1 MVQYCCM
8 LIFSVMVF
16 VSMAIAHHDQTPF
29 PTKRLT
35 VEQGLSQ
42 NSVQDFLQ
50 DRRGFMWFG
59 TSDGLNRYDGYSFT
73 VFRHNDRDSASLIHN
88 WVAALLEDR
97 EGLLWIGTA
106 QGVSVWNPKI
116 NRFTNYRHNPA
127 DPYSIGADGVFSLME
142 DRAGNVWVTMLAS
155 GLARFDRATRH
166 FTRYTHNPH
175 NPKSLR
181 SNQVYAICE
190 DKQNGLWVATGN
202 GLQYFDPKTETFTH
216 HALIAETPTREI
228 VRRLYLDKSGML
240 WAGTANNGLY
250 LLDPAT
256 KRVLRNWR
264 KGNNAGDLA
273 SNYINALYESRDG
286 RFWVGTQE
294 GGLQTLDRTTGV
306 FQTQLPN
313 DEDDTDTGTHT
324 ILGVKEDRSGMLWI
338 STNSGG
344 MRTHSTFDKRFT
356 SLRYSPNKLRSLSH
370 NDVLCIHEDRAGM
383 VWIGTYG
390 GGLNRYEPKTRTFSV
405 VRHNPNDPSSLGY
418 DYMRTV
424 LEDSRGVLW
433 IGTFGGGLSRAE
445 RSADGVI
452 KKFTTF
458 TRIPNDSTSLSSNH
472 IWRLVEDSAGNIWAG
487 TEDGSLN
494 KLDRNNLHQGIV
506 RFRHWRIRRDRAIPI
521 QALLYDR
528 AGSLWVGTWG
538 EGLRR
543 FDEAKGVFQPSIQHE
558 RGDTNNVAARNVI
571 SVCEDK
577 RGALWYGTYGGG
589 LYRWDRAR
597 QASSP
602 QALLNLTSENG
613 LPNDVVYG
621 IVEDAEGRLWV
632 STNKG
637 IASLTCTDST
647 KPAESASYRIRA
659 FEASDGLQSNE
670 FNRGAYTKL
679 QNGMIAF
686 GGVGGITMFDPADV
700 RENKHPPDVVLTGF
714 RKFNQLVPLDS
725 AISER
730 SVLELTHRDTFFSF
744 EFAGLDYVNP
754 AKNIY
759 AYKLEN
765 FDENWIQSGTQR
777 SVNYTNLDAGEYIFR
792 VRAANSDGVWS
803 PEGASLRVII
813 HPPVWKTWWFRL
825 GAGCCALVLVWGVYR
840 NRVRGIQR
848 RNRELKLLVDERTVE
863 IRRQMALVDT
873 QAREIQ
879 DVNAALAL
887 KNMALE
893 DSNSKL
899 AEADRFKTRILSIAA
914 HDLKNP
920 LGAIIG
926 FAELMLSELEPQN
939 RFLPMVE
946 AMAKSATRMLDL
958 IKNILDVSSVE
969 MGRMEL
975 SWEIID
981 FGYICVNAA
990 EAHVVAAEQKSQTL
1004 VFDVEPSCM
1013 VRADIARLG
1022 QVVENL
1028 VSNAVKYS
1036 PFGAE
1041 IHVSV
1046 HRNYDFTRLAVRD
1059 QGPGLTEE
1067 DQQKLFGFFQRLSAR
1082 PTGNESSNGVGL
1094 AIVKQIVELHD
1105 GRVWAESEI
1114 GNGSTFIVEMP
1125 LVGKDRE

>member
-1 MVQYCCM
+1 M
-8 LIFSVMVF
+8 LVFSVMAL
-16 VSMAIAHHDQTPF
+16 VSLARAHSQVPF

-73 VFRHNDRDSASLIHN
+73 IFRHNDRDSTSLSHN
-88 WVAALLEDR
+88 WVAALIEDN
-97 EGLLWIGTA
+97 EGMLWIGTA

-127 DPYSIGADGVFSLME
+127 DPHSIGADGVFSLME
-142 DRAGNVWVTMLAS
+142 DHANNVWVTMLAS
-155 GLARFDRATRH
+155 GMARFDRSTRR
-166 FTRYTHNPH
+166 FIRYTHNPQ

-181 SNQVYAICE
+181 SNQVYAMCE
-190 DKQNGLWVATGN
+190 DKQNGFWVATGN
-202 GLQYFDPKTETFTH
+202 GLQYFDPKTETFTY
-216 HALIAETPTREI
+216 HALSTPVVTREI

-240 WAGTANNGLY
+240 WVGTAQNGLY
-250 LLDPAT
+250 LFDPST
-256 KRVLRNWR
+256 KRVVRNWR

-313 DEDDTDTGTHT
+313 NEDDTGTGTHT
-324 ILGVKEDRSGMLWI
+324 ILGVKEDRSGVLWI

-344 MRTHSTFDKRFT
+344 MRTHSAFDKRFT
-356 SLRYSPNKLRSLSH
+356 SLRHSPNRQRSLSH
-370 NDVLCIHEDRAGM
+370 NDVLCIHEDRGGIL
-383 VWIGTYG
+383 WIGTYG
-390 GGLNRYEPKTRTFSV
+390 GGLNRYDPKTRTFSV

-418 DYMRTV
+418 DFMRTI
-424 LEDSRGVLW
+424 LEDSRGTLW

-445 RSADGVI
+445 RGTDGVI
-452 KKFTTF
+452 KRCTTF
-458 TRIPNDSTSLSSNH
+458 ARVPNDSTSLSSNH
-472 IWRLVEDSAGNIWAG
+472 IWRLVEDSVGNIWAG
-487 TEDGSLN
+487 TEDGTLH
-494 KLDRNNLHQGIV
+494 KLDRNDLNRGFV
-506 RFRHWRIRRDRAIPI
+506 RFRRWRIRNDRPIPV
-521 QALLYDR
+521 QALFYDR
-528 AGSLWVGTWG
+528 AGTFWVGTWG
-538 EGLRR
+538 EGLRH
-543 FDEAKGVFQPSIQHE
+543 FDETKGVFQPSIQHK
-558 RGDTNNVAARNVI
+558 RGDTNNIAARNVI
-571 SVCEDK
+571 SICEDR

-589 LYRWDRAR
+589 LFRWDRTR
-597 QASSP
+597 QTSSP

-621 IVEDAEGRLWV
+621 VVEDEEGRLWV

-637 IASLTCTDST
+637 IAAITCTDSA
-647 KPAESASYRIRA
+647 KPAETASYHIRA

-670 FNRGAYTKL
+670 FNRGAYSKL
-679 QNGMIAF
+679 KNGTIAF
-686 GGVGGITMFDPADV
+686 GGVGGVTLFNPADV
-700 RENKHPPDVVLTGF
+700 RENKHPPDVVITGF

-725 AISER
+725 AMSER

-765 FDENWIQSGTQR
+765 FDENWIQAGVQR

-813 HPPVWKTWWFRL
+813 HPPFWRTWWFRL
-825 GAGCCALVLVWGVYR
+825 GGVCSALVLVWGGYR
-840 NRVRGIQR
+840 WRVRGIKR
-848 RNRELKLLVDERTVE
+848 RNRELQHLVDERTIE
-863 IRRQMALVDT
+863 IRRQMALLDS

-879 DVNAALAL
+879 EVNARLAL

-893 DSNSKL
+893 DSNGKL

-926 FAELMLSELEPQN
+926 FAELMLFELEPQS

-975 SWEIID
+975 SREIID
-981 FGYICVNAA
+981 FGYVCVNAA
-990 EAHVVAAEQKSQTL
+990 ESHTVAAEQKLQTI
-1004 VFDVEPSCM
+1004 VFNVEPSCM
-1013 VRADIARLG
+1013 VHADVARLG
-1022 QVVENL
+1022 QVIENL

-1046 HRNYDFTRLAVRD
+1046 QRNHSSTRLEVRD
-1059 QGPGLTEE
+1059 YGPGLTEE
-1067 DQQKLFGFFQRLSAR
+1067 DKSKLFGFFQRLSAQ

-1094 AIVKQIVELHD
+1094 AIVKQIVELHG
-1105 GRVWAESEI
+1105 GRVWAESKV
-1114 GNGSTFIVEMP
+1114 GSGSTFIVELP
-1125 LVGKDRE
+1125 LAGKGEL